1 MQRFLR
7 DVNGAVTI
15 DWVALTAGMLLLGVA
30 LVYSI
35 FNFGVDPLGQTIT
48 AELSGVEVLAD
59 VGDAPD
65 FQ

>member
-7 DVNGAVTI
+7 DESGAVTI

-35 FNFGVDPLGQTIT
+35 FSLGVDPLGQTIT
-48 AELSGVEVLAD
+48 SELQSVEVLAD
-59 VGDAPD
+59 VGEAPD